1 MYCSGTS
8 SENIFKL
15 QDEKI
20 IEATR
25 RNFLTNMLVST
36 ELNLQGLDENSIRI
50 KLAEQQEEAERIVWK
65 KKEEE
70 ERKRREADMK
80 RKKEEAEALK
90 RAAELK
96 KKRDEEDKILQKEI
110 QLRRFRKEEERKK
123 FAEEQRIREEE
134 KKFQYER
141 ERKMREQLEKMRQVM
156 FEKEQTVENERR
168 EKLEEFH
175 KKKEDHLSKI
185 GSRSPSITSLDFL
198 GARSPSGAMV
208 SSPLPSFRSS
218 PDLNSNN
225 KLKNSKI
232 SNVTST
238 HSSASVI
245 KSSASV
251 IQSSPSINQSSPSI
265 NQSSPSINQSSIGE
279 ITSSA
284 NVNPSSSSLNQSSA
298 RENQSSIENTLINLP
313 TPTSDIKPVQV
324 FKDESNTQTEIS
336 LSAEKKQN
344 LKNLELYCPEN
355 YKPAKKEINLITNP
369 ESSEH
374 KLSPNTSPWLTRSQQ
389 PSPTTISENVR
400 FTNKYLLKYRKP
412 DMNANI
418 FINNEDHQI
427 HSSMRW
433 KDVRTGLVK
442 DRATSYLKPDDYKS
456 FSPLNSPRIQKRMFI
471 TTPITGSDLENKEPL
486 TQPNYKE
493 HVYSS
498 NNKYLDGPVPW
509 RKEERKKDVKSPV
522 LNLLNVSGIIP
533 PPPLP
538 TLEKNYI
545 EFDTIKLRYYFF
557 TRMKSNVH
565 LHRKKLS
572 FCNKL

>member
-1 MYCSGTS
+1 
-8 SENIFKL
+8 
-15 QDEKI
+15 
-20 IEATR
+20 
-25 RNFLTNMLVST
+25 MLVST
-36 ELNLQGLDENSIRI
+36 ELNVQGLDENSIRI
-50 KLAEQQEEAERIVWK
+50 KLAKQQEEAERIVLK

-225 KLKNSKI
+225 KFKNSKI

-238 HSSASVI
+238 HSSASVV
-245 KSSASV
+245 KSSASF
-251 IQSSPSINQSSPSI
+251 IQSSASINQSSASVNQSSASVNQSSVSKNQSSASI
-265 NQSSPSINQSSIGE
+265 NQSSASINQSSASVNQSSASINQSSIGE
-279 ITSSA
+279 ITSSTD
-284 NVNPSSSSLNQSSA
+284 VNPSSSSLNQSSA
-298 RENQSSIENTLINLP
+298 RENQSSIENNTLLNLP
-313 TPTSDIKPVQV
+313 NPTSDINPVQV
-324 FKDESNTQTEIS
+324 FKDELNTQTETS
-336 LSAEKKQN
+336 LSTEKKQN

-355 YKPAKKEINLITNP
+355 YKPAKKDINLITNP
-369 ESSEH
+369 ASSEP
-374 KLSPNTSPWLTRSQQ
+374 KLSPKTSPWMTRSQQ
-389 PSPTTISENVR
+389 PSPITISENVR
-400 FTNKYLLKYRKP
+400 FTNKYLLKSRKP
-412 DMNANI
+412 DINANI

-427 HSSMRW
+427 HSSLRW

-442 DRATSYLKPDDYKS
+442 DRATSYLKPDNYKS
-456 FSPLNSPRIQKRMFI
+456 LSPLNSPRIQKKMI
-471 TTPITGSDLENKEPL
+471 ITGSDLENKEHL
-486 TQPNYKE
+486 TQPNLKE

-498 NNKYLDGPVPW
+498 NNKYVDGPVPW

-522 LNLLNVSGIIP
+522 LNLLNVSG
-533 PPPLP
+533 
-538 TLEKNYI
+538 
-545 EFDTIKLRYYFF
+545 
-557 TRMKSNVH
+557 
-565 LHRKKLS
+565 KKIA
-572 FCNKL
+572 

>member
-8 SENIFKL
+8 SENVFKL
-15 QDEKI
+15 QEEKI

-50 KLAEQQEEAERIVWK
+50 KLAKQQEEAERIVLK

-123 FAEEQRIREEE
+123 IAEEQRIREEE

-185 GSRSPSITSLDFL
+185 GSRSPSIASLDFL

-225 KLKNSKI
+225 KFKNSKI

-238 HSSASVI
+238 HSSASVV

-251 IQSSPSINQSSPSI
+251 IQSSASINQSSA
-265 NQSSPSINQSSIGE
+265 NVNQSSIGE
-279 ITSSA
+279 ITSSTD
-284 NVNPSSSSLNQSSA
+284 VNPSSSSLNQSST
-298 RENQSSIENTLINLP
+298 RENQSSIENNTLLNLP
-313 TPTSDIKPVQV
+313 NPTSDINPVQV
-324 FKDESNTQTEIS
+324 FKDESNTQTETS
-336 LSAEKKQN
+336 LSTEKKQN

-355 YKPAKKEINLITNP
+355 YKPAKKDINLITNP
-369 ESSEH
+369 ASSEP
-374 KLSPNTSPWLTRSQQ
+374 KLSPKTSPWMTRSQQ
-389 PSPTTISENVR
+389 PSPITISENVR
-400 FTNKYLLKYRKP
+400 FTNKYLLKSRKP
-412 DMNANI
+412 DINANI

-427 HSSMRW
+427 HSSLRW

-442 DRATSYLKPDDYKS
+442 DRATSYLKPDNYKS
-456 FSPLNSPRIQKRMFI
+456 FSPLNSPRIQKRMI
-471 TTPITGSDLENKEPL
+471 ITGSDLEDKEHL
-486 TQPNYKE
+486 TQPN

-498 NNKYLDGPVPW
+498 NNKYVDGPVPW
-509 RKEERKKDVKSPV
+509 RKEERKKDVKSPI
-522 LNLLNVSGIIP
+522 LNLLNVSG
-533 PPPLP
+533 
-538 TLEKNYI
+538 
-545 EFDTIKLRYYFF
+545 
-557 TRMKSNVH
+557 
-565 LHRKKLS
+565 KKIA
-572 FCNKL
+572 